1 MGKENRK
8 KVILNA
14 TPVIYLGK
22 TNVLKKVVEVFNEIY
37 ITEAVYDEVVERGK
51 ELGAEEV
58 YIVEKYIKD
67 RAIKVIGNPSATDDF
82 SETYQLGKG
91 ESSTILAAMDKK
103 CIAIVDDERARKIG
117 EKCNVEIHGM
127 LFLLKLLLLLKKLN
141 RTEIENVVKEMTN
154 KGFRLDAYI
163 ILIFVED
170 IKIESSEK
178 Q

>member
-8 KVILNA
+8 KIILNA

-22 TNVLKKVVEVFNEIY
+22 TNVLKKVLEVFNEIY
-37 ITEAVYDEVVERGK
+37 ITEAVYDEVVQRGK
-51 ELGAEEV
+51 EIGAEEV

-67 RAIKVIGNPSATDDF
+67 GAIKVIGNPSATDGF

-117 EKCNVEIHGM
+117 EKCNVEIHGT

-141 RTEIENVVKEMTN
+141 RTEIESVVKEMTN
-154 KGFRLDAYI
+154 KGFRLDAHI

>member
-37 ITEAVYDEVVERGK
+37 ITEAVHYEVVERGR
-51 ELGAEEV
+51 EIGAEEV

-67 RAIKVIGNPSATDDF
+67 GVIKVIGNPSATVDF

-117 EKCNVEIHGM
+117 EKYSVEVHGT
-127 LFLLKLLLLLKKLN
+127 LFLLKLLLLLKKLD
-141 RTEIENVVKEMTN
+141 RTEIENVIKEMTN
-154 KGFRLDAYI
+154 KGFRLDAHI
-163 ILIFVED
+163 ILIFLED
-170 IKIESSEK
+170 IKVERSEK